1 MDVLSDWMRTMGTAG
16 VLLARTRLA
25 APWGM
30 RMEASEEVSFHIVV
44 EGGCWLRCKGRE
56 PVELLQGDLVV
67 LPTGAAHELVHE
79 PRGRAEPLEELIA
92 RVRRAPPPKGRT
104 SLVMCGAYR
113 SDAGLAHPL
122 LRALPPVAH
131 FPAARIR
138 AHAALAAT
146 VGLLVAEAERP
157 GPGSDVLVQH
167 LFDALFLYLVRAWA
181 EEDAEARPGW
191 LSALRDEALSR
202 ALARMHEKP
211 AAPWTVESLAREA
224 GMSRAVFARRFTQ
237 EVGEPPLAY
246 LTGWRMGLASRLLR
260 ESEASLAEVASR
272 VGYDSEFAFSR
283 AFKRSRGLAPMAFR
297 RAGVEEMAPGAPR
310 GGAGRAGGRAG
321 ARG

>member
-1 MDVLSDWMRTMGTAG
+1 MDVLSDWLRTMGTAG
-16 VLLARTRLA
+16 VLLARTRLGS
-25 APWGM
+25 PWGF

-56 PVELLQGDLVV
+56 PLELLQGDLVL
-67 LPTGAAHELVHE
+67 LPQGMAHELVHE
-79 PRGRAEPLEELIA
+79 PRGRAEPLDALIT
-92 RVRRAPPPKGRT
+92 RLRRSPPQGKT

-113 SDAGLAHPL
+113 SDAGMAQPL

-131 FPAARIR
+131 FSAARIR
-138 AHAALAAT
+138 AHAQLAAT
-146 VGLLVAEAERP
+146 VGLLIDEAERP

-181 EEDAEARPGW
+181 DDGAETRPGW
-191 LSALRDEALSR
+191 LSALKDEALSR
-202 ALARMHEKP
+202 ALARMHERP

-224 GMSRAVFARRFTQ
+224 GMSRAAFARRFTQ

-246 LTGWRMGLASRLLR
+246 LTHWRMGLASRLLR
-260 ESEASLAEVASR
+260 ESDASLAEVAGR

-283 AFKRSRGLAPMAFR
+283 AFKRNRGLAPIAFR
-297 RAGVEEMAPGAPR
+297 RAGAPGA
-310 GGAGRAGGRAG
+310 
-321 ARG
+321 